1 MSKRL
6 FSILRIVTAAV
17 VALVVAFSVNYGN
30 WYLPVIFIV
39 AAWIFMYAL
48 SKNVKEIIADERDYR
63 IAGRAAGWAMRI
75 YIMVSVIAG
84 LVLYIAEKE
93 NEVLFAIGNVFL
105 YSSCFLMIV
114 YTVLYK
120 VYERRSESD

>member
-1 MSKRL
+1 MNKRL
-6 FSILRIVTAAV
+6 FSVLRVVTAAV
-17 VALVVAFSVNYGN
+17 VAVVVAFSINYGN

-48 SKNVKEIIADERDYR
+48 RKNVKEVIADERDYR
-63 IAGRAAGWAMRI
+63 IAGKAAGWAMRI

-84 LVLYIAEKE
+84 LVLYIAEE
-93 NEVLFAIGNVFL
+93 GNEVLFAVGNIFL

-120 VYERRSESD
+120 IYERRSESD